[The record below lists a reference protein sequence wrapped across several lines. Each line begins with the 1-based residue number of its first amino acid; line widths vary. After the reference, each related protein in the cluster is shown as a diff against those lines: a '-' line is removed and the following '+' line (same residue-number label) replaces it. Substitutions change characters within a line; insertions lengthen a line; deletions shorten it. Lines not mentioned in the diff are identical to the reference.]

1 MQGTWADNII
11 IQAVADA
18 LSLKIHIIE
27 SNENFTERTLVE
39 TANTV
44 QNIRSI
50 YIGHLEETLYFNV
63 FTFVQKKLKRNWQSK
78 EKQLPRIS

>member
-18 LSLKIHIIE
+18 LSFKIHIIE
-27 SNENFTERTLVE
+27 SNENFTEMTLVE

-44 QNIRSI
+44 QNLRSI